1 MIILNRIY
9 FIDYLKVL
17 GLLLVILAHVQAPD
31 FIMQVR
37 SFDVTLL
44 VFISAYL
51 ASIRN
56 KNIGN
61 MTYFTKRF
69 KRLVFPTWIFLCI
82 FFVIQ
87 SIFLS
92 RPTVINMIKAFT
104 FQKDAYLLGMVW
116 IIWVYLSTSIFI
128 PTLNFLKFNVKNRV
142 IMILIFIFYEFLV
155 SYTQISESRFLY
167 NTVLTIIPWYYV
179 SYLGFNF
186 NKMKRNDKYF
196 IYSIGIA
203 YFLAFSLII
212 FYKTN
217 SFPFTFQYKYPPT
230 LYYFSYSVPAS
241 ILLFDI
247 FRSLKFNHNS
257 IVNFISRSSLW
268 VYLWHILVL
277 YIVKYIVY
285 IDRLWFI
292 QYIMIVFFSIFI
304 TFIQNCIIKYLIYK
318 YNFKFLNVFLG

>member
-1 MIILNRIY
+1 
-9 FIDYLKVL
+9 
-17 GLLLVILAHVQAPD
+17 
-31 FIMQVR
+31 
-37 SFDVTLL
+37 
-44 VFISAYL
+44 
-51 ASIRN
+51 
-56 KNIGN
+56 
-61 MTYFTKRF
+61 
-69 KRLVFPTWIFLCI
+69 
-82 FFVIQ
+82 
-87 SIFLS
+87 
-92 RPTVINMIKAFT
+92 MIKAFT

-167 NTVLTIIPWYYV
+167 NTALTIIPWYYV

-186 NKMKRNDKYF
+186 NKMKRNDKCF
-196 IYSIGIA
+196 IYSIGLA

-285 IDRLWFI
+285 NDKLWFI